1 MSKPNLFYCAAL
13 ALLWAYPAAACN
25 PHHNDYHSCIYH
37 QQRLA
42 HEQQLQFL
50 QQQQQRQAQS
60 VPKDHLSQQCTPR

>member
-50 QQQQQRQAQS
+50 QQQM
-60 VPKDHLSQQCTPR
+60 L